1 MPLQETFFAVRFAM
15 LRDQFG
21 TLWMVSAERPQA

>member
-1 MPLQETFFAVRFAM
+1 MPMQETFFAERFAM

-21 TLWMVSAERPQA
+21 TLWMVIAEKPRQ